1 MARQTPH
8 FNLNMDLDLY
18 EDFVKAIREDEEIE
32 RIEKDMTAKSK
43 SKTRHKTG
51 KRPKLEVES
60 KKISVRKELIRKLRD
75 FERNDLRHLKRTV
88 AARLGDESSTKVRKA
103 FSTLRQSLSQI

>member
-1 MARQTPH
+1 VARQTPH
-8 FNLNMDLDLY
+8 FNLNMDLY
-18 EDFVKAIREDEEIE
+18 EDFVNAIREEEEVE
-32 RIEKDMTAKSK
+32 RMTAKSK